1 MSKYNNAEYKDQLK
15 LSREFIEY
23 IKRDLSKRNLEVSNS
38 QIAKEIGVSMSRI
51 SQVINNNDSDS
62 LPYKVVARYAAKK
75 GKSFSVFA
83 FELMDSVYDDNTN
96 VEESQKCTPMGSG
109 SNIEQA
115 LELYE
120 MIDSQLTYP
129 KERGQCKANLFFDR
143 VLEKGYLYLKTI
155 TPALRSMSL
164 FGKQDNYIWLS
175 VKNEEIKKKPLT
187 ITTNIN
193 NIPSNIHRLLE
204 KTWIDIGCPVNFR
217 TYNISRLNK
226 EQEED
231 HSNIYKH
238 FLANDEDRDRDNL
251 RVYALRIYRR
261 DYPKNNEGNPIMDYY
276 TITLFFVFDKNYILP
291 IEIKAVMYL
300 LKDLLQKV
308 CILELETNVNSLM
321 QTIGIPLSSRDM
333 RPHASYYSFNGE
345 DFSNSFEQIEAS
357 VESFLKKITIR
368 ENLFAAEIWS
378 YDWTDMKFTE
388 LSQYFRYLNDKYRDS
403 KILTKEGAEET
414 YYSVYQKGA
423 VFEPRPYGKTNC
435 IFKSRQPIY
444 IQNFTEDP
452 CFKSLGITNG
462 SIIGVP
468 IMLKDRQNNRV
479 IHGVLYLRVLYNNLS
494 LKTILQNII
503 HLAQKEY
510 KNINIVL
517 ESSMEYPDSL
527 SYMTELSDTQS
538 NIVLPLFPVR
548 G

>member
-1 MSKYNNAEYKDQLK
+1 
-15 LSREFIEY
+15 
-23 IKRDLSKRNLEVSNS
+23 
-38 QIAKEIGVSMSRI
+38 
-51 SQVINNNDSDS
+51 
-62 LPYKVVARYAAKK
+62 
-75 GKSFSVFA
+75 
-83 FELMDSVYDDNTN
+83 
-96 VEESQKCTPMGSG
+96 
-109 SNIEQA
+109 
-115 LELYE
+115 
-120 MIDSQLTYP
+120 
-129 KERGQCKANLFFDR
+129 
-143 VLEKGYLYLKTI
+143 
-155 TPALRSMSL
+155 
-164 FGKQDNYIWLS
+164 
-175 VKNEEIKKKPLT
+175 
-187 ITTNIN
+187 
-193 NIPSNIHRLLE
+193 
-204 KTWIDIGCPVNFR
+204 
-217 TYNISRLNK
+217 
-226 EQEED
+226 
-231 HSNIYKH
+231 
-238 FLANDEDRDRDNL
+238 
-251 RVYALRIYRR
+251 
-261 DYPKNNEGNPIMDYY
+261 
-276 TITLFFVFDKNYILP
+276 
-291 IEIKAVMYL
+291 MYL